1 MALAFVFFIFL
12 VIHFASAQDAQ
23 GSVQLYS
30 DDGCSSPT
38 GLPISLLTE
47 DCLETDNVTAIAINS
62 LPSCASGSPVLYISD
77 LDKCQK
83 PSFFPLISS
92 DTVGECLFFATGS
105 GIDSVHFDCSA
116 DYTNALTGQAT
127 VSQTVPISLLTIPAG
142 LSASPTTSSQI
153 PTDGIISAAAAAT
166 TSSALN
172 PIPTAQSPPDQST
185 DTSSGLSL
193 TNMIALG
200 CGIGIGVPALI
211 FGYLNWRKRGP
222 EPPPPYTLHDFGN

>member
-30 DDGCSSPT
+30 DDGCSGPT

-47 DCLETDNVTAIAINS
+47 DCLETDNVTAIAIDS
-62 LPSCASGSPVLYISD
+62 LPSCANGSPVLYISD
-77 LDKCQK
+77 LNKCQK

-105 GIDSVHFDCSA
+105 GIDSAHFDCSA
-116 DYTNALTGQAT
+116 DYTTAITGQVA
-127 VSQTVPISLLTIPAG
+127 VSQTASSSLLTIPAG
-142 LSASPTTSSQI
+142 LSVSPTTSSQI
-153 PTDGIISAAAAAT
+153 PTVEIISAGAT
-166 TSSALN
+166 TSSAPN
-172 PIPTAQSPPDQST
+172 IIPTAQSPEDQST

-193 TNMIALG
+193 TNKIALG
-200 CGIGIGVPALI
+200 CGIGIGLPTVIL
-211 FGYLNWRKRGP
+211 GYLNWRKRSP
-222 EPPPPYTLHDFGN
+222 EPPPPYSPYDFEN

>member
-30 DDGCSSPT
+30 DDGCSGST

-62 LPSCASGSPVLYISD
+62 LPSCANGSPVLYISD

-116 DYTNALTGQAT
+116 DYTTALTGQAT
-127 VSQTVPISLLTIPAG
+127 ISQTVSSSLLIIPAE

-153 PTDGIISAAAAAT
+153 PTVEIISAAAT

-172 PIPTAQSPPDQST
+172 IIPTAQSSSDHST
-185 DTSSGLSL
+185 DTSSGLSI
-193 TNMIALG
+193 TNKIALG
-200 CGIGIGVPALI
+200 CGIGIGLPAVI

-222 EPPPPYTLHDFGN
+222 EPPPPYSLHDFGN

>member
-1 MALAFVFFIFL
+1 MALAFVFLIFL

-38 GLPISLLTE
+38 GLPISLLTG

-62 LPSCASGSPVLYISD
+62 LPSCANGSPVLYISD

-127 VSQTVPISLLTIPAG
+127 VSQTVSISLLTIPAG

-153 PTDGIISAAAAAT
+153 PTGEIISAAAT

-185 DTSSGLSL
+185 GTSSGLSL